1 MKMETSDVASKATT
15 VSHRAMTTEKYKN
28 EFEHFY
34 EMIDLLSLG
43 IGTLNEDLTRLNSES
58 LQQTQSLETADKVIS
73 KIQLSTEE
81 SNSMLEGM
89 NTNLNILRQ
98 DLLSLKQRYE
108 NRQVTSYDGTL
119 IWKIGQFQE
128 KMSKNT

>member
-73 KIQLSTEE
+73 KIIIVET
-81 SNSMLEGM
+81 
-89 NTNLNILRQ
+89 
-98 DLLSLKQRYE
+98 
-108 NRQVTSYDGTL
+108 
-119 IWKIGQFQE
+119 KI
-128 KMSKNT
+128 